1 MRNIRTANLKGS
13 IRMLVT
19 VLLATTAS
27 GGSAPSRLP
36 SVDSAVPASAQASM
50 GSEAEVQ
57 IDNFTFTP
65 GAINVKA
72 GTRVIWVNHDDIPHT
87 VDSTEGKFKSGA
99 LDTDDKFEFRFV
111 QPGEY
116 PFYCRIHPKMIGKII
131 VRP

>member
-1 MRNIRTANLKGS
+1 MRNIATTNLKGG
-13 IRMLVT
+13 IWMLVT

-27 GGSAPSRLP
+27 DGSAPSSLR
-36 SVDSAVPASAQASM
+36 SVGLAVPDSAQASV

-57 IDNFTFTP
+57 IDNFTFSP

-72 GTRVIWVNHDDIPHT
+72 GTRVIWINHDDIPHT
-87 VDSTEGKFKSGA
+87 VDSTEGKFRSGA

-116 PFYCRIHPKMIGKII
+116 PFYCRIHPKMVGKII

>member
-1 MRNIRTANLKGS
+1 MRNIATTNLKGG
-13 IRMLVT
+13 IWMLVT

-27 GGSAPSRLP
+27 DGSAPSSLR
-36 SVDSAVPASAQASM
+36 SVGLAVPASAQASV

-57 IDNFTFTP
+57 IDNFTFSP

-72 GTRVIWVNHDDIPHT
+72 GTRVIWINHDDIPHT
-87 VDSTEGKFKSGA
+87 VDSTEGKFRSGA

-116 PFYCRIHPKMIGKII
+116 PFYCRIHPKMVGKII